1 MIKISSIYHHVMW
14 RSRTSTFGTGTSS
27 PVLGSHISC
36 TILTSITSSFRG
48 HHLLIVVG
56 LNHLDVVDHFVGHGL
71 GQDSADSRLY
81 RVYINIVVNIR
92 RDIHGVTDD
101 VAVVVQAAGSGG
113 HFFGRPFDNTRYH
126 GRGWCW
132 RRRRAC
138 WSRHGHYAGAGAAAG
153 GYHSISR
160 ADLKWTRQLITEV
173 SNFVV
178 IVDCYCCCCY
188 TVASIWQVLYRGFLV
203 FSRLDGRKIRP
214 WRGGPPLSRSLSQ
227 YEHSQPVVA
236 STPSTIHW
244 LLLFL
249 SPALPTTTCRWCL
262 RRRPSFSMSWLYSGK
277 PERFFTGLF
286 WLEIT

>member
-48 HHLLIVVG
+48 HHLLIIIG
-56 LNHLDVVDHFVGHGL
+56 LRHLDVVDHFVGHGL

-81 RVYINIVVNIR
+81 RVYINSVVNIR
-92 RDIHGVTDD
+92 RNIHGVTDD

-178 IVDCYCCCCY
+178 IVDCYCCCY
-188 TVASIWQVLYRGFLV
+188 LLQFTLLLQFDEFYLV
-203 FSRLDGRKIRP
+203 FSRLNGRKIRP
-214 WRGGPPLSRSLSQ
+214 WRGGPPLSRFLSQ
-227 YEHSQPVVA
+227 DKHSQPVA
-236 STPSTIHW
+236 STPVSP
-244 LLLFL
+244 LAFALFSPPRLLQLVLAGDVVVDLLFL
-249 SPALPTTTCRWCL
+249 CHGYTRESQRDFSPAC
-262 RRRPSFSMSWLYSGK
+262 FG
-277 PERFFTGLF
+277 
-286 WLEIT
+286 